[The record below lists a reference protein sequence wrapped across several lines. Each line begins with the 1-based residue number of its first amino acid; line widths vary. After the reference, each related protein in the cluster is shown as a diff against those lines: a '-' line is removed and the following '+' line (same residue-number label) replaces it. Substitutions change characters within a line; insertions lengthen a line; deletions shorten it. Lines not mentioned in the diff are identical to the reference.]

1 MYGAC
6 FVLTLG
12 LIATFFCLYYAEDRY
27 SAIAIFVLTI
37 ISATTVGCLGSRHEK
52 VADNITADVLTQ
64 NTNTIQQHLLQTVDN
79 QIKRQESFEKLY
91 NKQRP
96 MSAYADAIDYYDL
109 YEIRDMVKNTTN
121 PDSLGQ
127 LGNLLWETT
136 YRLDNETKELFDH
149 DGIKM

>member
-6 FVLTLG
+6 FILTLG
-12 LIATFFCLYYAEDRY
+12 LIATFFCLYYAENRY
-27 SAIAIFVLTI
+27 SAIAIFMLTI

-64 NTNTIQQHLLQTVDN
+64 NANTMQQHLLQTVNN

-91 NKQRP
+91 NSQRP
-96 MSAYADAIDYYDL
+96 LSAYVDAIDYTDL
-109 YEIRDMVKNTTN
+109 YAIKDMIANTTN
-121 PDSLGQ
+121 PDSLKQ
-127 LGNLLWETT
+127 LGNLLFDTV
-136 YRLDNETKELFDH
+136 YKLDNETKELFKH